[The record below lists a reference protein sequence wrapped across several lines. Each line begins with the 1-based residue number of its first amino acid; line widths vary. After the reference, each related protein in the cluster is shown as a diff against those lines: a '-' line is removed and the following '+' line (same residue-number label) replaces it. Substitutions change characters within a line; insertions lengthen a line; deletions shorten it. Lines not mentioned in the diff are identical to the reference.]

1 MDFRNLY
8 QANKEEHPEVYEAA
22 YGAIVVRK
30 LEEKGYDSNKIQA
43 IINNYLDDP
52 TNEKYVEKF
61 KMLQEVRKLCK
72 SEAKIE
78 MGE

>member
-1 MDFRNLY
+1 MDFSKLY
-8 QANKEEHPEVYEAA
+8 QANRNEHPKAYEAA

-61 KMLQEVRKLCK
+61 KTLQEVRKLCK